1 MLLLAACNNNTSVS
15 EPKKIE
21 EDTVSD
27 TRTDTPPVIKESEI
41 NLDSVRQK
49 ILKDNLKSN
58 HSDTLIYEFSLEG
71 DYSHEGAGGI
81 AYYHN
86 RKLVKIEIGFYRV
99 TGQNLYNYVIKDN
112 KWKVERIIYDYKV
125 PLFEVKSDKDMV
137 MRERI
142 KFQSDLEGNV
152 IGKFSEESKTDYYLE
167 MKRIIPFD
175 L

>member
-21 EDTVSD
+21 ENTLSD
-27 TRTDTPPVIKESEI
+27 TKTNIPPVVKEQVY

-58 HSDTLIYEFSLEG
+58 HSDTLTYEFSLEG
-71 DYSHEGAGGI
+71 DYSLEGAGGT

-86 RKLVKIEIGFYRV
+86 RKLVKIEIGFYRE
-99 TGQNLYNYVIKDN
+99 TGKNLYNYVMKDN
-112 KWKVERIIYDYKV
+112 KWKVERIIYDYLV
-125 PLFEVKSDKDMV
+125 PLFEVKNDKDMV
-137 MRERI
+137 IRERI

-152 IGKFSEESKTDYYLE
+152 IGKFAKESKTDYYLE
-167 MKRIIPFD
+167 MKKIIPFD